1 MYAMVGSSKL
11 NFENRDEAAQM
22 ANGILS
28 KLGSAPGFVTGSFA
42 RSPDGKHGRSMIVFD
57 TEEQAKA
64 AAENARASIPAD
76 GRVEI
81 VSIEVYEV
89 VAHA

>member
-1 MYAMVGSSKL
+1 MLV
-11 NFENRDEAAQM
+11 FE
-22 ANGILS
+22 
-28 KLGSAPGFVTGSFA
+28 
-42 RSPDGKHGRSMIVFD
+42 

-76 GRVEI
+76 GPVEI